1 MADPVSDT
9 SQRAGALREEIRRHE
24 HFYYVLDQPQIS
36 DAEYDE
42 LLARLAELEEQHP
55 ELVTPDSPTQRVGG
69 APREG
74 FVKVTHLTRM
84 MSLDNA
90 FDAEGVRDFDRRV
103 RELSGLG
110 VVDYV
115 GELKLDGISMAVHF
129 SGAAH
134 FSGNR
139 MIRALTRGDG
149 LTGEDITENARTIR
163 SLPLT
168 LESAADSAAAGGITL
183 PADLE
188 VRGEVVMSAKAF
200 ERLNSERLR
209 LQQPAF
215 ANPRNA
221 AAGSLRVLDHRIT
234 ASRRLDYFVYMLLA
248 DGNPIRPRHW
258 ETLDTLAKLGFKVN
272 PHRALLHGIEEI
284 LDFHRQWQEK
294 RESLPYEIDGLVLK
308 VDSTA
313 QQSSL
318 GATARS
324 PRWAIAY
331 KFAAEQ
337 AETVVEG
344 IDVQVGRTG
353 AVTPRARLRPV
364 FVGGAT
370 VSRATLH
377 NEDEVERLGLQIGDT
392 VLVERSGDVIP
403 KVVRVVAEGT
413 ERRPFLMPRECPVCG
428 TQLVREEGEAIRR
441 CVNANCPARLKESV
455 LHFAS
460 RRAMNIDGLGD
471 ALVDQLV
478 EKGLVKSVAD
488 LYQLTGEQ
496 LENLERMGKKSAA
509 NLLENISK
517 SRAVPLPRVV
527 FALGIR
533 FVGERTA
540 QVVADRFASID
551 DLKAASLE
559 ELQEVDDVGPRVAEA
574 VTNFFREP
582 NNLDLVGQLRQAGL
596 QFSQQRREKTS
607 DNLAGLTFVLT
618 GTLPSM
624 SRDAAKQLIE
634 QAGGKVNASVSK
646 KTDYVVAGE
655 AAGSKLTKAEKLGV
669 AVLDESK
676 LVELLAGAA
685 SAN

>member
-1 MADPVSDT
+1 MADSASNVSDM
-9 SQRAGALREEIRRHE
+9 SQTVGALREKIRRHE

-42 LLARLAELEEQHP
+42 LLARLTAFEQQHP
-55 ELVTPDSPTQRVGG
+55 ELVTTDSPTQRVGG

-74 FVKVTHLTRM
+74 FAKVTHLTRM
-84 MSLDNA
+84 ISLDNA

-115 GELKLDGISMAVHF
+115 GELKLDGLSMAVHF
-129 SGAAH
+129 SGK
-134 FSGNR
+134 R

-149 LTGEDITENARTIR
+149 MTGEDITENARTIR

-168 LESAADSAAAGGITL
+168 LEIRADSTAGGGLAL
-183 PADLE
+183 PDDFE

-209 LQQPAF
+209 LEQPTF
-215 ANPRNA
+215 TNPRSA
-221 AAGSLRVLDHRIT
+221 AAGSLRVLDHKIT
-234 ASRRLDYFVYMLLA
+234 ASRRLEYFVYMLLA
-248 DGNPIRPRHW
+248 DGKPIRPRHW
-258 ETLDTLAKLGFKVN
+258 ETLDTLAELGFKVN
-272 PHRALLHGIEEI
+272 PHRARLHGIEEV
-284 LDFHRQWQEK
+284 LDFYRQWQEK
-294 RESLPYEIDGLVLK
+294 RGSLPYEIDGLVLK
-308 VDSTA
+308 VDDTA
-313 QQSSL
+313 QQLSL
-318 GATARS
+318 GRTARA

-344 IDVQVGRTG
+344 VDVQVGRTG

-403 KVVRVVAEGT
+403 KVIRVVAQSK
-413 ERRPFLMPRECPVCG
+413 ERRPFQMPLECPVCG
-428 TQLVREEGEAIRR
+428 TTLMREEGKAIRR

-496 LENLERMGKKSAA
+496 LESLERMGKKSAT
-509 NLLENISK
+509 NLLENITT
-517 SRAVPLPRVV
+517 SRAVPLPRVI

-540 QVVADRFASID
+540 QVVADRFAGIEA
-551 DLKAASLE
+551 LKAATIE

-574 VTNFFREP
+574 ITDFFREP
-582 NNLDLVGQLRQAGL
+582 KNLELVEQLVKAGL

-607 DNLAGLTFVLT
+607 DHLAGMTFVLT
-618 GTLPSM
+618 GTLPNM

-634 QAGGKVNASVSK
+634 QAGGKVVSSVSK
-646 KTDYVVAGE
+646 KTGYVVAGE
-655 AAGSKLTKAEKLGV
+655 AAGSKLAKAEKLGV
-669 AVLDESK
+669 VVIGEEK
-676 LVELLAGAA
+676 LVEMLEDAA
-685 SAN
+685 TDRP